1 MILLVFLLI
10 FIADANAQCKS
21 NDRTVSCRDYK
32 DFAGG
37 NFRGMETVIIGRLRG
52 AIDVTELA
60 IQRFVVLHS
69 EVGARKLYETT
80 TPCCRST
87 E

>member
-10 FIADANAQCKS
+10 FIADANAQCRS

-32 DFAGG
+32 D
-37 NFRGMETVIIGRLRG
+37 FRGMETVIIGRLRG

-60 IQRFVVLHS
+60 IQQFVVLHS
-69 EVGARKLYETT
+69 EVGARKFYETT

-87 E
+87 EGHAR